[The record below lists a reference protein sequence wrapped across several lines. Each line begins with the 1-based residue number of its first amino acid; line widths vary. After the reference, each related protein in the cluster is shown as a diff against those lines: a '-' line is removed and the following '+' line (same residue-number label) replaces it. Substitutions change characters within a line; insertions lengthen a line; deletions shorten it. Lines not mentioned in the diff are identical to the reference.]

1 MKQKWMIGELAK
13 MFDVS
18 TDTLRYYEAE
28 GLLQSHRHEANGY
41 RYYSYDDLFVLMD
54 ILLFRSLGLP
64 VKEIQPLVTTKKLGE
79 IKAILQQNES
89 LLEKQLEML
98 QRQRKQL
105 TQIISQ
111 HEMCEQRL
119 GQFSIVTAPTFK
131 SKFLGNDVEDVLR
144 VVKQYKTDEGWL
156 ERIRYTL
163 FLPVEEVCGSRSFE
177 AAEMGISFDD
187 ETIREFEAREQQQFS
202 LSLNKE
208 CLYTVI
214 GTDYASEEHVI
225 FDQARAWLE
234 EQGRSMEGPLLGRY
248 LASSHQEGLDY
259 YEIWIALQAT

>member
-18 TDTLRYYEAE
+18 TDTLRYYEQE
-28 GLLQSHRHEANGY
+28 GLLHSHRKGENGY

-64 VKEIQPLVTTKKLGE
+64 VKEIQPLVTTKKLRE
-79 IKAILQQNES
+79 IRAVLQQNDQ
-89 LLEKQLEML
+89 LIGEKLKALQL
-98 QRQRKQL
+98 QRQQL
-105 TQIISQ
+105 AQIISQ
-111 HEMCEQRL
+111 HEVCEAKL
-119 GQFSIVTAPTFK
+119 GTFSIVGAPTFK
-131 SKFLGNDVEDVLR
+131 SKFLGIEVEEMLR
-144 VVKQYKTDEGWL
+144 VIKQYKTEAGWM

-163 FLPVEEVCGSRSFE
+163 FLSTEEVFGVRSFE

-187 ETIREFEAREQQQFS
+187 ETIREFEAGEQQKFS

-208 CLYTVI
+208 CLYTVV
-214 GTDYASEEHVI
+214 GTDYSDREHEI
-225 FDQARAWLE
+225 FSQAVSWLHK
-234 EQGRSMEGPLLGRY
+234 QGRVMEGPLLGRY